1 MITTDAAV
9 HPYPAGDSSL
19 RRMATEAHE
28 LGLDSIVAIDGQNI
42 EIHGVRVIRGVLIS
56 ENQLKNVIGQLRRRT
71 GKGDL
76 VIVNAGDTAFNRSVI
91 AVKEVRVLRH
101 IHKAPKKSFDH
112 VAARLA
118 AERGVAIDI
127 DLHPV
132 IHMQGPSRQRVLQK
146 YRDVIRLYTRYRF
159 PLTVSSNAYS
169 VLDMRSPDEMK
180 RICRVFGMS
189 DQDVDDA
196 LSAVSRLFTQVSPVK
211 VVG

>member
-19 RRMATEAHE
+19 RRMAIEAHD
-28 LGLDSIVAIDGQNI
+28 LGLDSVVAIDGPNT
-42 EIHGVRVIRGVLIS
+42 ELYGVRVIRGVLIS
-56 ENQLKNVIGQLRRRT
+56 ESQVKNVIGQVRRRS

-91 AVKEVRVLRH
+91 VIKEVRVLRH
-101 IHKAPKKSFDH
+101 IHKSPKNSFDH

-118 AERGVAIDI
+118 AERGVAIDV

-132 IHMQGPSRQRVLQK
+132 IHMKGPSRQRVLQK
-146 YRDVIRLYTRYRF
+146 YRDIIRLHARYRF

-180 RICRVFGMS
+180 SICRVFGMS

-196 LSAVSRLFTQVSPVK
+196 LSAAERLLTHISPVQ

>member
-19 RRMATEAHE
+19 RRMASEAHE
-28 LGLDSIVAIDGQNI
+28 LGFDSIVAIDGQNT
-42 EIHGVRVIRGVLIS
+42 EMYGVRVIRGVLIS
-56 ENQLKNVIGQLRRRT
+56 ENQLKNVIGQVRRRS

-76 VIVNAGDTAFNRSVI
+76 VIVNAGETAFNRSVI
-91 AVKEVRVLRH
+91 AVKEVGILRH
-101 IHKAPKKSFDH
+101 IHKAPKNSFDH

-118 AERGVAIDI
+118 SERGVAIDL

-132 IHMQGPSRQRVLQK
+132 IHMKGPSRQRVLQK
-146 YRDVIRLYTRYRF
+146 YRDIIRLHTRYRF

-180 RICRVFGMS
+180 SICRVFGMS
-189 DQDVDDA
+189 GQDVDDA
-196 LSAVSRLFTQVSPVK
+196 LSAISRLFNPGSAVK
-211 VVG
+211 VVR

>member
-9 HPYPAGDSSL
+9 HPYPTGDSSL
-19 RRMATEAHE
+19 RRMAIEAHD
-28 LGLDSIVAIDGQNI
+28 LGLDSVVAIDGPNT
-42 EIHGVRVIRGVLIS
+42 ELYGVRVIRGVLIS
-56 ENQLKNVIGQLRRRT
+56 ESQVKNVIGQVRRRS

-91 AVKEVRVLRH
+91 AIKEVRVLRH
-101 IHKAPKKSFDH
+101 IHKSPKNSFDH

-118 AERGVAIDI
+118 AERGVAIDV

-132 IHMQGPSRQRVLQK
+132 IHMKGPSRQRVLQK
-146 YRDVIRLYTRYRF
+146 YRDIIRLHARYRF

-180 RICRVFGMS
+180 SICRVFGMS

-196 LSAVSRLFTQVSPVK
+196 LSAAERLLTHISPVQ

>member
-19 RRMATEAHE
+19 RRMASEAHE
-28 LGLDSIVAIDGQNI
+28 LGLDSIVAIDGANI
-42 EIHGVRVIRGVLIS
+42 EMYGVRVIRGVLIS
-56 ENQLKNVIGQLRRRT
+56 ESQLKNVIGQVRHLS

-101 IHKAPKKSFDH
+101 VHKSPKKSFDH

-132 IHMQGPSRQRVLQK
+132 IHMKGPSRQRVLQK
-146 YRDVIRLYTRYRF
+146 YRDIIRLHTRYRF
-159 PLTVSSNAYS
+159 PLTVSSNSYS
-169 VLDMRSPDEMK
+169 VLDMRTPDEMK
-180 RICRVFGMS
+180 SICRVFGMS
-189 DQDVDDA
+189 DQDVEDA
-196 LSAVSRLFTQVSPVK
+196 LSAVSRLFSQISPVK
-211 VVG
+211 VVR